1 MPILKSSKK
10 AVRQNKKNKIRNDR
24 RRRKLHD
31 VLKDFYI
38 LVKAGEMKKAAESLS
53 SVYKTIDMNAKNN
66 IIPKKRASRMKSKA
80 QKSIKVD
87 TK

>member
-10 AVRQNKKNKIRNDR
+10 AARQNKKNKIRNDR

-31 VLKDFYI
+31 VLKDFYT

-53 SVYKTIDMNAKNN
+53 SVYKTIDMNAKNH

-80 QKSIKVD
+80 QKSIKVA
-87 TK
+87 K